1 MTKSLLKA
9 DWDTVE
15 RAIEE
20 MLNDHMRVWKS
31 YHYFIIDDD
40 TILVKVYDE
49 DDKLMFAIKA
59 KLAGEKLE
67 AVEVS

>member
-1 MTKSLLKA
+1 
-9 DWDTVE
+9 
-15 RAIEE
+15 

>member
-1 MTKSLLKA
+1 MTRSLLKA

-40 TILVKVYDE
+40 TILVKVFI
-49 DDKLMFAIKA
+49 FA
-59 KLAGEKLE
+59 LPRSFVFLTL
-67 AVEVS
+67 